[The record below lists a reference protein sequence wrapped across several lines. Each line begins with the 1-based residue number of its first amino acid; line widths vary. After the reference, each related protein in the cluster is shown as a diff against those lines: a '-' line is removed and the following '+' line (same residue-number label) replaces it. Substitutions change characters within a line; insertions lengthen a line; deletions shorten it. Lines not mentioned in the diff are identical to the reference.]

1 MSKTAILL
9 ASLLALLSA
18 PAFAQVIVTSRPV
31 VTYYAPAATPIPAT
45 LPAVSYY
52 TPGYSAY
59 STSRVVYDAP
69 VTVSRPVTTYYA
81 PLAEA
86 VPVSSYYAPTYTVSP
101 TTSYYSPVTS
111 YYTPVT
117 TSYYSPVTTY
127 YGGTVATPVYG
138 APVSVG
144 RSAYGT
150 VRAYVPG
157 QPIRNA
163 LRFSVP

>member
-1 MSKTAILL
+1 MSKTALLL
-9 ASLLALLSA
+9 ASLLALFST
-18 PAFAQVIVTSRPV
+18 PVFAQVIVTSRPV
-31 VTYYAPAATPIPAT
+31 VTYYAPAATPIPA
-45 LPAVSYY
+45 VSYY
-52 TPGYSAY
+52 SPGYSGY

-111 YYTPVT
+111 YYTPT
-117 TSYYSPVTTY
+117 TSYYAPVTTY
-127 YGGTVATPVYG
+127 YGGTVAAPVYG
-138 APVSVG
+138 APVTVG